1 MTKNSR
7 YWEERAKKEREW
19 QEAQLKNDES
29 FNKILHEHYNQALVD
44 IDRDIDAQFN
54 RLAKANRSTVEEA
67 RKAVSQA
74 DIQAYQTEAKKVVDE
89 ANKMRA
95 AKKTPTYNDW
105 DDEVNE
111 RMRIYNATMRINRL
125 EYLKSQIG
133 LEMVRAGYRIDDDL
147 QAKLAKDYTDELKR
161 QASILGASM
170 KGSLWTS
177 KEVQMQIMAQTNGA
191 TFSQRLWQNQDA
203 LKARLDAVLN
213 LGIIEGSSNAEM
225 ARRVK
230 YLIKD
235 TVTNHQYVAE
245 RIARTESTR
254 VQHAAQLKSLKD
266 NGYEYCKWYAE
277 PGACKF
283 CVEIAETDEENIEP
297 GIYTVKDVPM
307 VPVHPNCR
315 CSIGAYVPD
324 EAELGKAINLP
335 EKSKVKI
342 NNYNDFENAVKQR
355 LGIRELFGLD
365 KVSANSLQKVY
376 DSLNNN
382 FERFPV
388 LKGRLVKLEGFN
400 KRNSTVVAEYVPG
413 NQSFKIN
420 TRIIDKFDNVLH
432 MNVNNGFWTK
442 KHDFTGVINHEF
454 GHFVQVS
461 YPEISSGVIDSYESR
476 EMARRWGN
484 NIIRKAIER
493 SGEPLVRETVVK
505 HCSKYGQTDDF
516 EMFAEYFSNEDYDD
530 KVIVEFNKVLDAD
543 TTFKKVK

>member
-1 MTKNSR
+1 MVKNSR

-19 QEAQLKNDES
+19 QEAQLKHDES

-147 QAKLAKDYTDELKR
+147 QAKLSKDYTDELKR
-161 QASILGASM
+161 QASILGTSM

-230 YLIKD
+230 DLIKD

-245 RIARTESTR
+245 RIARTESAR

-297 GIYTVKDVPM
+297 GVYTVKDVPM

-324 EAELGKAINLP
+324 EAELQNSKQFNTEKGAGLRVGNNSVDMNYIHSKQFRNKFSRISNNKKLNQQLYKQAVAMLTHRQNSDGEDSYIFNSNGKIVNKAFGKENKLEVGVPRKVVLQLKDRYGERTMVGMHNHPTNIPPTGSDFAVANSRSYDFGVVVTHDGRIFKYSLNSKNILP
-335 EKSKVKI
+335 IRFDLTVENIRSQH
-342 NNYNDFENAVKQR
+342 YNWTVDRIFNEAVKK
-355 LGIRELFGLD
+355 LGG
-365 KVSANSLQKVY
+365 
-376 DSLNNN
+376 
-382 FERFPV
+382 
-388 LKGRLVKLEGFN
+388 EGFQC
-400 KRNSTVVAEYVPG
+400 E
-413 NQSFKIN
+413 
-420 TRIIDKFDNVLH
+420 
-432 MNVNNGFWTK
+432 
-442 KHDFTGVINHEF
+442 
-454 GHFVQVS
+454 
-461 YPEISSGVIDSYESR
+461 EI
-476 EMARRWGN
+476 
-484 NIIRKAIER
+484 K
-493 SGEPLVRETVVK
+493 
-505 HCSKYGQTDDF
+505 
-516 EMFAEYFSNEDYDD
+516 
-530 KVIVEFNKVLDAD
+530 
-543 TTFKKVK
+543 

>member
-1 MTKNSR
+1 MIPMVKNSR

-19 QEAQLKNDES
+19 QESQLKHDES

-67 RKAVSQA
+67 RKEVSQA

-161 QASILGASM
+161 QASILSTSM

-225 ARRVK
+225 AQRVK
-230 YLIKD
+230 DLIKD

-245 RIARTESTR
+245 RIARTESAR

-297 GIYTVKDVPM
+297 GVYTVKDVPI

-324 EAELGKAINLP
+324 EAEL
-335 EKSKVKI
+335 SKNK
-342 NNYNDFENAVKQR
+342 
-355 LGIRELFGLD
+355 LTD
-365 KVSANSLQKVY
+365 KEIWA
-376 DSLNNN
+376 
-382 FERFPV
+382 
-388 LKGRLVKLEGFN
+388 
-400 KRNSTVVAEYVPG
+400 G
-413 NQSFKIN
+413 NQYTGFSAYDLNDRLRRGLPLTDTQKDIVKNLDSALKKLPPYKGKVNRSFTKAANYDKLQELANKIITDGYYEDPAYVSSSKGIYDKEDVFRIRILSNNSGRDISAIRSDEGEVLFPRN
-420 TRIIDKFDNVLH
+420 TRFK
-432 MNVNNGFWTK
+432 
-442 KHDFTGVINHEF
+442 
-454 GHFVQVS
+454 
-461 YPEISSGVIDSYESR
+461 
-476 EMARRWGN
+476 
-484 NIIRKAIER
+484 
-493 SGEPLVRETVVK
+493 VVK
-505 HCSKYGQTDDF
+505 YYYDKDKTPII
-516 EMFAEYFSNEDYDD
+516 EVIEDD
-530 KVIVEFNKVLDAD
+530 KK
-543 TTFKKVK
+543 